1 MSSCSMYN
9 ISSQRPENWTLSDD
23 DIIPCIHG
31 YDYDKTWY
39 KRTPVS
45 EENWV
50 CDRALYQT
58 NAFTF
63 HRIGEILGTFIFG
76 QLGDK
81 YFASQHVT
89 IYCMNLFAGSGGD
102 RFSISAWL
110 SQSSDDSRQ
119 S

>member
-9 ISSQRPENWTLSDD
+9 ISSQLYENWTLSDD

-45 EENWV
+45 DENWV
-50 CDRALYQT
+50 CNRALYQT

-81 YFASQHVT
+81 YFASPSMSQSVDR
-89 IYCMNLFAGSGGD
+89 IFAGSGAD

-110 SQSSDDSRQ
+110 SQL
-119 S
+119 